1 MRRTDREMNRDFAL
15 QVVDKAVYCVISVL
29 DTEGNPYGFPIS
41 HVRKDDQIFIHSAK
55 KGKKVEIF
63 AQNQVVSVTCV
74 GESKVPDLFD
84 EETLDSFVKNPKGV
98 FGSKVFT
105 TEYESA
111 IIKGQVSLVED
122 KDAKIESLRLLCE
135 KYTPDKMKYFDLAI
149 AASLAATNIYAIQ
162 IDEITGKRKK
172 FDSHGDEMTHGRM
185 E

>member
-1 MRRTDREMNRDFAL
+1 MRRKDREMSREFAL
-15 QVVDKAVYCVISVL
+15 QVVDKAKYCVISVI

-41 HVRKDDQIFIHSAK
+41 HVRKGDDLFIHSAR

-63 AQNQVVSVTCV
+63 TANHSVSVTCV
-74 GESKVPDLFD
+74 GESEVPQLFD
-84 EETLDSFVKNPKGV
+84 DKTLDGFIDGSKSV

-111 IIKGQVSLVED
+111 IIQGTIRLIEEPE
-122 KDAKIESLRLLCE
+122 AKTEALRLLCE
-135 KYTPDKMKYFDLAI
+135 KYTPTKMKYFEYAI
-149 AASLAATNIYAIQ
+149 EMSLNATNIYAIH
-162 IDEITGKRKK
+162 IDDITGKRKK